1 MSEPEK
7 IDNIPNILG
16 TLDIL
21 GAILRP
27 RATWNNFVHHCIFN
41 NNSHLKHLPGGF
53 FISGTQIDIYM
64 GRTSELTN
72 HETLKQEAAMKARE
86 KLQIILKSLIPV
98 SVYFGFIAIPLILY
112 SVPNSVPMA

>member
-27 RATWNNFVHHCIFN
+27 RAT
-41 NNSHLKHLPGGF
+41 
-53 FISGTQIDIYM
+53 
-64 GRTSELTN
+64 
-72 HETLKQEAAMKARE
+72 
-86 KLQIILKSLIPV
+86 
-98 SVYFGFIAIPLILY
+98 
-112 SVPNSVPMA
+112 